1 MGFFHQLS
9 SSRNITT
16 TIPTP
21 PTGLLEEILF
31 CVKRWWRKWLGKC
44 ESSGI
49 LLPYTIRN
57 FLMHIHPLSSPNQL
71 SLCCQDS
78 KEIRGELC
86 VKIKIHYNL
95 YYITVENEL
104 MKISFEVMVNDF
116 ITAAIKLQKNN
127 IWLVKTFFVWMFNEK
142 LLLAWWK
149 TCIYKFNNH
158 DFRIIQNSWH
168 TQQWF

>member
-1 MGFFHQLS
+1 
-9 SSRNITT
+9 
-16 TIPTP
+16 
-21 PTGLLEEILF
+21 
-31 CVKRWWRKWLGKC
+31 
-44 ESSGI
+44 
-49 LLPYTIRN
+49 
-57 FLMHIHPLSSPNQL
+57 MHIHPLSSPNQL

-127 IWLVKTFFVWMFNEK
+127 IWLVKTFFVWMFMKNF
-142 LLLAWWK
+142 
-149 TCIYKFNNH
+149 Y
-158 DFRIIQNSWH
+158 
-168 TQQWF
+168 